1 MLTMAPLQTSPRR
14 PRDAPTGANR
24 RTAESTVSKGQALL
38 LMVAWVETP
47 GGGLRERTGMP
58 HPCVRG
64 RFSRHDRVKRMCVG
78 SL

>member
-1 MLTMAPLQTSPRR
+1 MP
-14 PRDAPTGANR
+14 
-24 RTAESTVSKGQALL
+24 KGQALL
-38 LMVAWVETP
+38 LVVAWVETP